1 MMSELAIRRVLNEN
15 TRKQGI
21 LIDRV
26 VYALHITKNREVIIT
41 DNRDYGK
48 VYAVMSLDF
57 YNCMEREDVS

>member
-1 MMSELAIRRVLNEN
+1 MSELSIRRALNEN

-26 VYALHITKNREVIIT
+26 VYSLHITKNREAIIT
-41 DNRDYGK
+41 DNRDYSK

-57 YNCMEREDVS
+57 FNRLVG

>member
-1 MMSELAIRRVLNEN
+1 MMSELAIKRALNEN

-26 VYALHITKNREVIIT
+26 VYSLHITKNREAIIT
-41 DNRDYGK
+41 DNRDYSK

-57 YNCMEREDVS
+57 FNRLVG

>member
-1 MMSELAIRRVLNEN
+1 MTQLSVKRALNEN

-26 VYALHITKNREVIIT
+26 VYSLHITKNREAIIT
-41 DNRDYGK
+41 DNRDYSK

-57 YNCMEREDVS
+57 YNQLVG

>member
-1 MMSELAIRRVLNEN
+1 MSELAIKRALNEN

-26 VYALHITKNREVIIT
+26 LYSLHITKNREVIIT

-57 YNCMEREDVS
+57 YNRMEREDAS